1 MFGLRLKAMRIG
13 PFNYRLGIL
22 GFMAQAGTRL
32 AGLPMVESSFQVMKA
47 AASISGSWM
56 LMATI
61 GNSLLRTSR
70 RNVGAV
76 VTPDG
81 QYIVF
86 TSTRSGSPAI
96 WRINIDGSNPKQ
108 LTRGLSDGLPSISPD
123 GKWVVYASL
132 GATKPTVWK
141 VSIDGGEP
149 KELTSRVST
158 NPLVSPDGK
167 FVAYL
172 YPESH
177 DPFAPANRIALIPI
191 EGGEPIKTFEFQ
203 GGVRIQTIAQWSAD
217 GKSIL
222 YNVTNNN
229 ATNLWSQPLDGGPPK
244 QITDFKDSL
253 LSGFAWSRDGKTLAC
268 TRGESMRDAV
278 LISEVK

>member
-1 MFGLRLKAMRIG
+1 M
-13 PFNYRLGIL
+13 
-22 GFMAQAGTRL
+22 
-32 AGLPMVESSFQVMKA
+32 
-47 AASISGSWM
+47 
-56 LMATI
+56 
-61 GNSLLRTSR
+61 
-70 RNVGAV
+70 
-76 VTPDG
+76 
-81 QYIVF
+81 
-86 TSTRSGSPAI
+86 
-96 WRINIDGSNPKQ
+96 
-108 LTRGLSDGLPSISPD
+108 SDGLPSLSPD
-123 GKWVVYASL
+123 GKWVVYTSF
-132 GATKPTVWK
+132 GATKPTVWR

-149 KELTSRVST
+149 QELTSRVST

-177 DPFAPANRIALIPI
+177 DPFAPANRIALIPF

-268 TRGESMRDAV
+268 TRGESMRDAI